1 MSLLFGLY
9 LRICLLLF
17 LFGAFSHAQTRRCT
31 TVKSSTQQSTT
42 DESSTQQSTTDK
54 ATTINESTTWCVFTE
69 EETNTETL
77 TSTTTVDTTQQ
88 TTPEELTTKQST
100 DETTTDEDLY
110 DLTTIVDT
118 SQQTTPD
125 ALTTEQSSDETTT
138 DENFVDTTQ
147 ETTSDELTKKQSLDE
162 TTIDD
167 YLTTI
172 VDTTYQTTPDKFLTT
187 QQSPDETT
195 TDEDFDDLT
204 TIVDTSQETTSDEV
218 NTQQSLDE
226 TTTDEDL
233 DDLTTIV
240 DTTYQTTPDKFLTT
254 QQSPDETTTDEDFD
268 DLTTIVDTTQQTTLD
283 ESTTQELSDE
293 TTTDEDL
300 DDLTTIVDT
309 TQQTTPDELTTHQL
323 SDETTTDENL
333 DDLTTIV
340 DTTQETTPDE
350 LTTEQSSDETTTG
363 EELDDLTTIV
373 DTTQQ
378 TTQYEL
384 LTTQQSP
391 DETTTDEDL
400 DDLTTIFD
408 TTLETTPD
416 ELLTT
421 QQSPDE
427 TTTDE
432 DFDDLTTIVDTTLE
446 TTPDE
451 LLTTQQSPDETTTDE
466 DLDDLTTIVDTTQQ
480 TTPDELLTTQQSPD
494 ETTTD
499 EDFDDLTTIVDTTQQ
514 TTPDE
519 LLTTQQSPDE
529 TTTDED
535 FDDLTTI
542 VDITQQTT
550 PDESTTQ
557 ESSDETTTDEDFDDS
572 TTIADTT
579 QQTTPDELTTQQ
591 SSDETTTDED
601 LDDLTTIVDT
611 TLETKPDELLT
622 TQQSPDETT
631 TDEDLDDLTTI
642 VDTTQQ
648 TTPDESTTQESS
660 DETTTDEEL
669 DDSTTIVDTTQQ
681 TTPDELTTQQS
692 SDETTTDEDL
702 DDLTTIVD
710 TTQQTTLA
718 ESTTQESSDET
729 TTDEDVDDLTTI
741 VDTTQQTTPNEL
753 TTQQSSDETTT
764 DEDLDDLTTIVDTTQ
779 QTTPDE
785 LLTTHQSPDETTTDE
800 DLDDLTTIVDTTQQT
815 TPDESTTQESSDET
829 TTDDDLDDSTTI
841 VDTTQQTTPDEST
854 TQESS
859 DETTTDEALDDST
872 TIVGTTQQT
881 TPDELTTQQ
890 SSDETTTDE
899 DLDDLT
905 TIVDTTQQTTPDELL
920 TTQQS
925 PDETTTDEDLDDL
938 TTIVDT
944 TLETTPDELLTT
956 LQSPDETT
964 TDEDFDD
971 LTTIVDTTQQTTPD
985 ESTTQKSSDETTT
998 DEDLDDLTTIVDT
1011 TQQTTPDELTTQQS
1025 SDETTTD
1032 ENLDDLTTIVDTTL
1046 ETTSDELTTEQSS
1059 DETTTDEELD
1069 DLTTIV
1075 DTTQQTTPDEL
1086 LTTHQSPDE
1095 TTDED
1100 LDELTTIVGTTQQTT
1115 LDVLTTQQSLDETT
1129 TDYDLDDLTTIVDTT
1144 QQTTPDELLTTQ
1156 QSPDETTT
1164 DEDFDDLTTI
1174 VDTTQ
1179 QTTPDEET
1187 TPDEVTTQQPSDET
1201 TIDKDL
1207 DDLTTIVDTT
1217 EQTTPDELTIHLV
1230 TTDYLTTDKIQTTAP
1245 LTTSDQVQTTAPST
1259 TPDKIQ
1265 TTAPLTTSDQVQT
1278 TAPLTTPEK
1287 DQTTAPSTTP
1297 VQVQT
1302 TAPSTTPNPCPDGQ
1316 VICGESDM
1324 CIDEGFLCDGFP
1336 DCDNLYDESADT
1348 CNVTCPPS
1356 YFRCPFGLC
1365 TYDEYTCDEYPYDC
1379 LDNYDE
1385 SPELCEG
1392 KCPVPGAPENG
1403 DLIES
1408 FAYTFYRNGTTVDFV
1423 CDDGYTLQGSKS
1435 STCFDG
1441 TFLDIPTCH
1450 ENCILPTP
1458 PVHGYVSGSTVHG
1471 ENITFSCEGGFRPD
1485 VNSIVTAVCMDGQYT
1500 TTTIMCRD
1508 INECMEESDSCSVK
1522 AACINTLG
1530 SYRCECNFGYKGDGI
1545 SCEDIDE
1552 CANDTDTCAS
1562 LPAGSCANT
1571 IGSYTCS
1578 CNEGYRGDGEMCIE
1592 IVLLPFGV
1600 ENGDTSLR
1608 QEVGSGRDVISPNI
1622 EPLTGFPFGSTFYYN
1637 IYFTDNGVVVL
1648 SSVNDEKF
1656 SYPHPVIGGF
1666 QSSTSEQIIAPFWA
1680 DADMSLEFGGDV
1692 FYQVYNKENPSA
1704 GTEEMLQ
1711 TVTDQI
1717 RSSPVSEENSFDKTE
1732 FQAEWMLLITWYRLP
1747 QVPAFSY
1754 QNQTN
1759 TFQAV
1764 LVTDG
1769 TFGFTLF
1776 NYQINEMNWDAAVLD
1791 PMDIIIGYNARFGST
1806 IDNVNS
1812 QLISSYFPN
1821 VLSRY
1826 RPDQIDGNSGLKA
1839 RWIYRVERNYPWTV
1853 NTRQL
1858 CLNWYSTEPDPSEW
1872 DHRLGTCPCAFGQG
1886 RSDGGFGNGV
1896 RGRQRARRTTTV
1908 SSSPLDESLLTD
1920 INNLNGLPFCLQT
1933 STPSRTGA
1941 GIRCCYRGDQSLIV
1955 GYGSFWQSSFVERYQ
1970 PTSFFAF
1977 LNWIFEDLFP
1987 RYYCC
1992 AASRDPYFCGLFAE
2006 KRPAGSC
2013 DGYLP
2018 PNTGWMF
2025 GDPHMT
2031 TLDGYDYTYNGIG
2044 EYILE
2049 EVMLEDNQRFVVQC
2063 RMQPPILQTDSV
2075 AGATVFTS
2083 FVGAVDNG
2091 TKVEMRITENALDLD
2106 ILVNGTVINKTALVE
2121 DSYTSDEDI
2130 SFSVQ
2135 LVDGELAS
2143 GGARYLASWS
2153 DGVSFSV
2160 AVSSGMLNI
2169 VFQASVIY
2177 KGKARGLLGVWNDN
2191 VTDDFVERGK
2201 VEPLTKAGDVY
2212 TGAELF
2218 QFGNSWR
2225 ISESESLFTY
2235 RPGESHDT
2243 INNETFVPKFLEDLV
2258 AENQGTELYSN
2269 AVQTCGD
2276 NSQCLFD
2283 SLATKDTSTGANT
2296 LETNEVITNDVQE
2309 LMNFPPNITL
2319 IEDADDVINGSYLYA
2334 IVGENYTFTVV
2345 ATDENGDEITFSLLQ
2360 PVVGASVDPT
2370 SGVFTWTPQDTTMV
2384 RIGIVA
2390 SDGVANST
2398 REFLTLLCDC
2408 KNGGICKFGTMD
2420 DNSDILDDGFAIAPC
2435 TCHPAYTGIDCSQDF
2450 NACADAPCYPGVLC
2464 TDNVAPDPNAT
2475 CASCPSGLVGNG
2487 FKCYDYDE
2495 CMVDNAGCDQL
2506 CSNTLGGFECS
2517 CSEGYSLQNDFM
2529 SCNDINEC
2537 LQEND
2542 CSVNAFCINDIGTY
2556 SCTCNT
2562 GYSGNGINC
2571 QDIDECIDSPCDQ
2584 LATCDNDE
2592 GSFTCTCLNGY
2603 QGNGLE
2609 CTDINECEGNTFT
2622 CDVNAECRNTA
2633 GSYKCACASGYSGNG
2648 TFCTNVDECA
2658 MMTHQCSISATCE
2671 DTIGSYTCTCEAGYM
2686 ATGTAC
2692 IDIDECQTG
2701 EHDCSVNGYCMNTI
2715 GSYMCRC
2722 NDGYTMNNNTCDDN
2736 NECELS
2742 SPCDSI
2748 GSCENTDGSYIC
2760 SCPSGYLLRDRVK
2773 CEDIN
2778 ECDTNSTTH
2787 DCDAVAICS
2796 NVVGSFVCTCDM
2808 GYIDTGAGKEGDCQN
2823 IDECTVN
2830 IHNCDINAEC
2840 NDTVGSFGCQCN
2852 DGYTGTGINC
2862 ADENECDTNGTCPEV
2877 NTMCMNTDGSFF
2889 CSCSEGFSNISGI
2902 CTEALSLN
2910 LPVIFTYIGGLEV
2923 GPNTKLTLTQK
2934 NTLVKDMSELLKTTS
2949 LSADLLDVMFM
2960 DSTNITEGLSVEFRI
2975 DLRIESGTNYTQL
2988 VTIFELATA
2997 LNDGRVPPD
3006 NVIYA
3011 PPDVEPPV
3019 LTCVSAVTVTT
3030 DPSKSTATVDITSP
3044 TVLDNSD
3051 EDIVATSSPSIPA
3064 NLAIG
3069 VHTINFTAID
3079 SAGNSG
3085 FCDVMVTVKDEE
3097 APSLVCAADWT
3108 VYINFGEASTAV
3120 VIPFPSVSDNSGET
3134 GDVTSEPSI
3143 PLTLGIG
3150 THPFTFT
3157 TSDQSNNTGNCS
3169 VTVTIEA
3176 VNRIEMRLTFTG
3188 VNGLSVSFASDLLN
3202 ELSDRF
3208 ILYQSYL
3215 CSALSLYVSGL
3226 LDCRVMQFSSGSIV
3240 ADLGLGVSDPNVTGS
3255 EVEAVLRNAAAD
3267 GSLVTADNVT
3277 LAVDP
3282 STIYHIGGPT
3292 AAMQTTDVTTVP
3304 MQTTDV
3310 TKAPM
3315 RTDVTTVPM
3324 QTTDG
3329 TTFPMQTTDV
3339 PEDGGDNEATTVL
3352 VVVIVVACVL
3362 ILFLI
3367 ISSIACVAYRKN
3379 LTYRD
3384 MLNKNQYQTYS
3395 NGKVVRN
3402 PFHSLPRKMGTGSD
3416 SMTSEESMMYRISHT
3431 LRNSQMIPER
3441 ESNFTLG
3448 TDEFVRPYMADGSE
3462 EMSVYGNDGY
3472 HQEYY

>member
-1 MSLLFGLY
+1 
-9 LRICLLLF
+9 
-17 LFGAFSHAQTRRCT
+17 
-31 TVKSSTQQSTT
+31 
-42 DESSTQQSTTDK
+42 
-54 ATTINESTTWCVFTE
+54 
-69 EETNTETL
+69 
-77 TSTTTVDTTQQ
+77 
-88 TTPEELTTKQST
+88 
-100 DETTTDEDLY
+100 
-110 DLTTIVDT
+110 
-118 SQQTTPD
+118 
-125 ALTTEQSSDETTT
+125 
-138 DENFVDTTQ
+138 
-147 ETTSDELTKKQSLDE
+147 
-162 TTIDD
+162 
-167 YLTTI
+167 
-172 VDTTYQTTPDKFLTT
+172 
-187 QQSPDETT
+187 
-195 TDEDFDDLT
+195 
-204 TIVDTSQETTSDEV
+204 
-218 NTQQSLDE
+218 
-226 TTTDEDL
+226 
-233 DDLTTIV
+233 
-240 DTTYQTTPDKFLTT
+240 
-254 QQSPDETTTDEDFD
+254 
-268 DLTTIVDTTQQTTLD
+268 
-283 ESTTQELSDE
+283 
-293 TTTDEDL
+293 
-300 DDLTTIVDT
+300 
-309 TQQTTPDELTTHQL
+309 
-323 SDETTTDENL
+323 
-333 DDLTTIV
+333 
-340 DTTQETTPDE
+340 
-350 LTTEQSSDETTTG
+350 
-363 EELDDLTTIV
+363 
-373 DTTQQ
+373 
-378 TTQYEL
+378 
-384 LTTQQSP
+384 
-391 DETTTDEDL
+391 
-400 DDLTTIFD
+400 
-408 TTLETTPD
+408 
-416 ELLTT
+416 
-421 QQSPDE
+421 
-427 TTTDE
+427 
-432 DFDDLTTIVDTTLE
+432 
-446 TTPDE
+446 
-451 LLTTQQSPDETTTDE
+451 
-466 DLDDLTTIVDTTQQ
+466 
-480 TTPDELLTTQQSPD
+480 
-494 ETTTD
+494 
-499 EDFDDLTTIVDTTQQ
+499 
-514 TTPDE
+514 
-519 LLTTQQSPDE
+519 
-529 TTTDED
+529 
-535 FDDLTTI
+535 
-542 VDITQQTT
+542 
-550 PDESTTQ
+550 
-557 ESSDETTTDEDFDDS
+557 
-572 TTIADTT
+572 
-579 QQTTPDELTTQQ
+579 
-591 SSDETTTDED
+591 
-601 LDDLTTIVDT
+601 
-611 TLETKPDELLT
+611 
-622 TQQSPDETT
+622 
-631 TDEDLDDLTTI
+631 
-642 VDTTQQ
+642 
-648 TTPDESTTQESS
+648 
-660 DETTTDEEL
+660 
-669 DDSTTIVDTTQQ
+669 
-681 TTPDELTTQQS
+681 
-692 SDETTTDEDL
+692 
-702 DDLTTIVD
+702 
-710 TTQQTTLA
+710 
-718 ESTTQESSDET
+718 
-729 TTDEDVDDLTTI
+729 
-741 VDTTQQTTPNEL
+741 
-753 TTQQSSDETTT
+753 
-764 DEDLDDLTTIVDTTQ
+764 
-779 QTTPDE
+779 
-785 LLTTHQSPDETTTDE
+785 
-800 DLDDLTTIVDTTQQT
+800 
-815 TPDESTTQESSDET
+815 
-829 TTDDDLDDSTTI
+829 
-841 VDTTQQTTPDEST
+841 
-854 TQESS
+854 
-859 DETTTDEALDDST
+859 
-872 TIVGTTQQT
+872 
-881 TPDELTTQQ
+881 
-890 SSDETTTDE
+890 
-899 DLDDLT
+899 
-905 TIVDTTQQTTPDELL
+905 
-920 TTQQS
+920 
-925 PDETTTDEDLDDL
+925 
-938 TTIVDT
+938 
-944 TLETTPDELLTT
+944 
-956 LQSPDETT
+956 
-964 TDEDFDD
+964 
-971 LTTIVDTTQQTTPD
+971 
-985 ESTTQKSSDETTT
+985 
-998 DEDLDDLTTIVDT
+998 
-1011 TQQTTPDELTTQQS
+1011 
-1025 SDETTTD
+1025 
-1032 ENLDDLTTIVDTTL
+1032 
-1046 ETTSDELTTEQSS
+1046 
-1059 DETTTDEELD
+1059 
-1069 DLTTIV
+1069 
-1075 DTTQQTTPDEL
+1075 
-1086 LTTHQSPDE
+1086 
-1095 TTDED
+1095 
-1100 LDELTTIVGTTQQTT
+1100 
-1115 LDVLTTQQSLDETT
+1115 
-1129 TDYDLDDLTTIVDTT
+1129 
-1144 QQTTPDELLTTQ
+1144 
-1156 QSPDETTT
+1156 
-1164 DEDFDDLTTI
+1164 
-1174 VDTTQ
+1174 
-1179 QTTPDEET
+1179 
-1187 TPDEVTTQQPSDET
+1187 
-1201 TIDKDL
+1201 
-1207 DDLTTIVDTT
+1207 
-1217 EQTTPDELTIHLV
+1217 
-1230 TTDYLTTDKIQTTAP
+1230 
-1245 LTTSDQVQTTAPST
+1245 
-1259 TPDKIQ
+1259 
-1265 TTAPLTTSDQVQT
+1265 
-1278 TAPLTTPEK
+1278 
-1287 DQTTAPSTTP
+1287 
-1297 VQVQT
+1297 
-1302 TAPSTTPNPCPDGQ
+1302 
-1316 VICGESDM
+1316 M

-1392 KCPVPGAPENG
+1392 KCPVPDAPENG
-1403 DLIES
+1403 DLLES

-1423 CDDGYTLQGSKS
+1423 CNDGYTLQGSKS

-1508 INECMEESDSCSVK
+1508 INECMEESDSCSVN
-1522 AACINTLG
+1522 AACINKLG

-1545 SCEDIDE
+1545 LCEDIDE
-1552 CANDTDTCAS
+1552 CANDTDTCAP

-1571 IGSYTCS
+1571 IGSYNCS
-1578 CNEGYRGDGEMCIE
+1578 CNEGYRGDGEICIE

-1608 QEVGSGRDVISPNI
+1608 QEVGFGRDVISPNI

-1648 SSVNDEKF
+1648 SSVNAEKF

-1666 QSSTSEQIIAPFWA
+1666 QPSTSEQIIAPFWA

-1692 FYQVYNKENPSA
+1692 FYQVYSKENPSA

-1717 RSSPVSEENSFDKTE
+1717 RNSPVSEENSFDKTE

-1791 PMDIIIGYNARFGST
+1791 PMDVIIGYNARFRST
-1806 IDNVNS
+1806 IDNVNA

-1920 INNLNGLPFCLQT
+1920 INNLDGLPFCLQT

-1941 GIRCCYRGDQSLIV
+1941 GIRCCYRGDQSLVV

-1992 AASRDPYFCGLFAE
+1992 TASRDPYFCGLFTE

-2106 ILVNGTVINKTALVE
+2106 ILVNGTAINKTALVE

-2201 VEPLTKAGDVY
+2201 VEPLSKEGDVY

-2296 LETNEVITNDVQE
+2296 LETNDVITNDVQE

-2319 IEDADDVINGSYLYA
+2319 IQDADGVLNGSYFYA

-2360 PVVGASVDPT
+2360 PVAGASVDPT
-2370 SGVFTWTPQDTTMV
+2370 SGVLTWTPQDTTMIRLGV
-2384 RIGIVA
+2384 VA

-2408 KNGGICKFGTMD
+2408 KNGGTCNFGTVD
-2420 DNSDILDDGFAIAPC
+2420 DNSDILDEGFAVSLSLIHPC

-2475 CASCPSGLVGNG
+2475 CASCPSGLVGDG

-2495 CMVDNAGCDQL
+2495 CMVNNAGCDHL

-2542 CSVNAFCINDIGTY
+2542 CSVNAFCTNDIGTY

-2562 GYSGNGINC
+2562 GYSGDGINC
-2571 QDIDECIDSPCDQ
+2571 QDIDECIDIPCDQ
-2584 LATCDNDE
+2584 LATCENDE

-2609 CTDINECEGNTFT
+2609 CTDINECEGNSFI

-2633 GSYKCACASGYSGNG
+2633 GSYKCACVSGYSGNG

-2671 DTIGSYTCTCEAGYM
+2671 DTIGSYICTCEDGYT
-2686 ATGTAC
+2686 ATGKAC
-2692 IDIDECQTG
+2692 IDNDECQTG
-2701 EHDCSVNGYCMNTI
+2701 EHDCSVNGYCINTI
-2715 GSYMCRC
+2715 GSYMCMC
-2722 NDGYTMNNNTCDDN
+2722 NDGYTMNNNTCDDK

-2760 SCPSGYLLRDRVK
+2760 SCPSGYLIRDRVTCEDINECEINTHNCSHDCVNTNGSFTCACPGSLVLDGEFCLSEGNCSLECEYGACSTGVNGSECICNIGFELSNGNCTDVDECRDDGMNMCDELAVCNNTKGGYECICKEGYELLTGTFICNDINECSSTTSYPCHADSNCLNTIGSFNCTCRSGFNGDGLSCTDINECTNDENNNCDPNADCINNNGSFVCK
-2773 CEDIN
+2773 CKSGFVGVGVTCFDVVECNIAGSCPDNSLCTNTVGSFNCTCNEGFAYNQTDETCDDINECDGPPTCSSNAKCSNTLGSYTCACFEGFRGDGSQCTDIDECEENIHDCDINAECANTNGSFSCVCNTGYEGNGTTCSDIN

-2796 NVVGSFVCTCDM
+2796 NVVGSFLCTCDM
-2808 GYIDTGAGKEGDCQN
+2808 GYIDTGAGKERDCQN
-2823 IDECTVN
+2823 IDECTVG

-2877 NTMCMNTDGSFF
+2877 NTMCMNTDGGFF

-2960 DSTNITEGLSVEFRI
+2960 DSTNITEGLLVEFRI

-2997 LNDGRVPPD
+2997 LNNGRVPPD

-3030 DPSKSTATVDITSP
+3030 DPGKATATVAITSP
-3044 TVLDNSD
+3044 SVLDNSD

-3064 NLAIG
+3064 SLAIG
-3069 VHTINFTAID
+3069 VHTINFTAMD

-3085 FCDVMVTVKDEE
+3085 FCNVMVTVKDEE
-3097 APSLVCAADWT
+3097 TPSLVCAADWT
-3108 VYINFGEASTAV
+3108 VYINFGEASTPV
-3120 VIPFPSVSDNSGET
+3120 DIPSPSVFDNSGET

-3143 PLTLGIG
+3143 PLNLGIG
-3150 THPFTFT
+3150 THTFTFT
-3157 TSDQSNNTGNCS
+3157 TSDLSGNTGNCS
-3169 VTVTIEA
+3169 VTVSIEA
-3176 VNRIEMRLTFTG
+3176 VNRMEMRLTFTG
-3188 VNGLSVSFASDLLN
+3188 VNGLSVAFGSDLLN

-3215 CSALSLYVSGL
+3215 CSAISSIVSDVL
-3226 LDCRVMQFSSGSIV
+3226 TCRVIEFRDGSIEADVELGFSDLTV
-3240 ADLGLGVSDPNVTGS
+3240 AGNDVES
-3255 EVEAVLRNAAAD
+3255 ELRNAAA
-3267 GSLVTADNVT
+3267 GGLLVTEDNVT
-3277 LAVDP
+3277 LTVDP
-3282 STIYHIGGPT
+3282 STIHLIGG
-3292 AAMQTTDVTTVP
+3292 TTV
-3304 MQTTDV
+3304 
-3310 TKAPM
+3310 
-3315 RTDVTTVPM
+3315 
-3324 QTTDG
+3324 
-3329 TTFPMQTTDV
+3329 PMQTTDV

-3367 ISSIACVAYRKN
+3367 ISSIACVVYRKK

-3384 MLNKNQYQTYS
+3384 TLNKNQYQTYS
-3395 NGKVVRN
+3395 DGKVVRN
-3402 PFHSLPRKMGTGSD
+3402 PFHSLPRNMVTGSD

-3462 EMSVYGNDGY
+3462 EMSGNDGY
-3472 HQEYY
+3472 RQEYY